1 MSRSV
6 SVPRNAEVVC
16 YQRRKFE
23 DEFEWEDLVEDIRE
37 SCKSAW
43 PSLEDCDEFLDRE
56 DHAILENRLV
66 YIGVSE
72 YNGLVSIWI
81 VPKNFDGYD
90 DYEPLAHRW
99 IGQISDEFDR
109 MFGQLVYK
117 GRFSNGEAVF
127 SYKEDANHHIT
138 SKGYDNQGL
147 P

>member
-16 YQRRKFE
+16 YQHRKFE

-37 SCKSAW
+37 SCKSVW

-56 DHAILENRLV
+56 DHALLENRLV

-72 YNGLVSIWI
+72 YCGLVAIWI
-81 VPKNFDGYD
+81 VPKE
-90 DYEPLAHRW
+90 DYYGNEKPLAFGW
-99 IGQISDEFDR
+99 IGRISERFR
-109 MFGQLVYK
+109 EMFGELVCK

-127 SYKEDANHHIT
+127 SYKDDADHHIT
-138 SKGYDNQGL
+138 SNGYDNYNI
-147 P
+147 